1 VSALRDF
8 EDNLA
13 IKPYCSQALHGLII
27 RSKAKAVN
35 YPYIQPNH
43 ACKITWMVFDVD
55 RGWKSALSFLD
66 ADLPEPNIITKN
78 PENGNCHLFYRLEQP
93 VWTHATAGIK
103 AQAYYKAI
111 KTGLTTRIGADQGYS
126 GLISKNPLNDKWFT
140 TELHSGQFPLL
151 TLADRAD
158 LRWKTESE
166 RIIDEMEAANSLLGR
181 NCTLFDALRFHSYAK
196 VNAYRTLNMSRV
208 YDMWLK
214 SVESEA
220 EAINRGFKEALSLS
234 EIRAT
239 AKSVAKWTWNNYNP
253 SEQINRG
260 KMGFGETRHNFN
272 FAAPMLPEQ
281 EIKRRQSLSAELTN
295 KHRKENTEL
304 QIKQAI
310 ERLNA
315 NGEKVTKAKV
325 AKITGLDRGNLS
337 ENYGD
342 LFAKKVSV
350 TVGIR

>member
-1 VSALRDF
+1 MSALRDF

-13 IKPYCSQALHGLII
+13 IKPYCSQDLHGLII

-43 ACKITWMVFDVD
+43 AHKITWMVFDVD
-55 RGWKSALSFLD
+55 RGWQSALSFLD
-66 ADLPEPNIITKN
+66 ADLPEPNIIVKN
-78 PENGNCHLFYRLEQP
+78 LVNGNCHLFYRLEQP
-93 VWTHATAGIK
+93 VYTHAAAGIK
-103 AQAYYKAI
+103 AQAYFKAI
-111 KTGLTTRIGADQGYS
+111 KAALTKAIGADPCYS
-126 GLISKNPLNDKWFT
+126 GLIAKNPLNDQWYT

-158 LRWKTESE
+158 LQWKAESE
-166 RIIDEMEAANSLLGR
+166 RMIDELETANSLLGR
-181 NCTLFDALRFHSYAK
+181 NCSLFDTLRTYSYAK
-196 VNAYRTLNMSRV
+196 VNAYRTLNMSRS

-220 EAINRGFKEALSLS
+220 AAINGGFNEPLPLS

-253 SEQINRG
+253 SERINRG

-272 FAAPMLPEQ
+272 FTAPMLPEE

-315 NGEKVTKAKV
+315 NGAKVTKASV
-325 AKITGLDRGNLS
+325 AKMTGLARTRLGR
-337 ENYGD
+337 NYAY
-342 LFAKKVSV
+342 LFE
-350 TVGIR
+350 